1 MWVSKH
7 GILGFRPCEM
17 PCFFGFKTHAFHYFY
32 APHPCQVVMAI
43 RCRGTEQFGG
53 LYTGINPKH
62 ISVTSR
68 MVSG

>member
-1 MWVSKH
+1 
-7 GILGFRPCEM
+7 M